1 MRMKER
7 SPEQTGGS
15 RDAARS
21 PGVGFQA
28 RNSATAP
35 FTRSRVLPRRAGLVW
50 IMVALLLPFG
60 CSRPLPENDSVQ
72 ARVYV
77 SECGMCHPP
86 IHPRVMTSAMW
97 RIQVERMDEL
107 RARRGLPA
115 LSAGHRNLILEYLD
129 RNAG

>member
-1 MRMKER
+1 MQPGEA
-7 SPEQTGGS
+7 

-21 PGVGFQA
+21 PSVGFGA
-28 RNSATAP
+28 
-35 FTRSRVLPRRAGLVW
+35 RRALTALAMRFRMVSHRAWRAG
-50 IMVALLLPFG
+50 IAVALLLLLG

-72 ARVYV
+72 ARVYIR
-77 SECGMCHPP
+77 ECGMCHPP
-86 IHPRVMTSAMW
+86 IHPSVMTSAMW

-107 RARRGLPA
+107 RARRGIPA